1 MYDEIKNAIKNNAP
15 IEDKLHMIIVVS
27 NACLYTRRY
36 ALAKEFIKRI
46 EKVSDV
52 ILYIVELAYDLN
64 EKIPQN
70 FEITDAQNPYHLQL
84 RAKDV
89 LWNKENLLNIGVK
102 RLLPDDW
109 KAVAL
114 VDCDIDFDNPHF
126 AIDTLKVLNGCK
138 DIIQLHS
145 HVIDL
150 GEDNNPIN
158 IFSSFGYQVIHGK
171 KYSVLNI
178 GWNFFHCGYNVAMT
192 RKAYD
197 KIGGLYEFSIL
208 GAGDFSLF
216 LCLIDKGIDSLHED
230 VSEGYK
236 NTIREYQDKCK
247 GLKLGYISGVIR
259 HYYHGSKKNRRYG
272 DRYKILVRH
281 QYDPYKHLTRNS
293 DNLLIPT
300 TECPK
305 QLLNDIFN
313 YFTERKEDEGIN
325 PMIDEMKNEYIK
337 KYGDKM

>member
-171 KYSVLNI
+171 KYSKNPLTLQ
-178 GWNFFHCGYNVAMT
+178 VA
-192 RKAYD
+192 K
-197 KIGGLYEFSIL
+197 
-208 GAGDFSLF
+208 
-216 LCLIDKGIDSLHED
+216 
-230 VSEGYK
+230 
-236 NTIREYQDKCK
+236 
-247 GLKLGYISGVIR
+247 
-259 HYYHGSKKNRRYG
+259 
-272 DRYKILVRH
+272 
-281 QYDPYKHLTRNS
+281 
-293 DNLLIPT
+293 
-300 TECPK
+300 K
-305 QLLNDIFN
+305 QLAALHINSK
-313 YFTERKEDEGIN
+313 EGKSKSRRKS
-325 PMIDEMKNEYIK
+325 IK
-337 KYGDKM
+337 KKSKSRRKSIRKKSKSRRKSIRKKSK

>member
-1 MYDEIKNAIKNNAP
+1 MCDEINNAIKNNAP
-15 IEDKLHMIIVVS
+15 IEENLHMVIVIS
-27 NACLYTRRY
+27 NACLYIRRY
-36 ALAKEFIKRI
+36 NLAKEFIKRI
-46 EKVSDV
+46 DNIQNV

-64 EKIPQN
+64 GKSAQN
-70 FEITDAQNPYHLQL
+70 FEITDSKNPRHLQL
-84 RAKDV
+84 GATDV

-102 RLLPDDW
+102 QLLPDNW

-126 AIDTLKVLNGCK
+126 AIDALKVLNGCK

-158 IFSSFGYQVIHGK
+158 IFSSFGYQVTHGK
-171 KYSVLNI
+171 KYSPLNI

-192 RKAYD
+192 RKAYEQ
-197 KIGGLYEFSIL
+197 IGGLYEFSIL

-216 LCLIDKGIDSLHED
+216 LSLIGRGIESLHD
-230 VSEGYK
+230 NMTEGYK
-236 NTIREYQDKCK
+236 DTIREYQVQCYN
-247 GLKLGYISGVIR
+247 LKLGYISGIIR

-272 DRYKILVRH
+272 DRYKILVKH
-281 QYDPYKHLTRNS
+281 QYDPHKHLTRNS

-300 TECPK
+300 SNCPK
-305 QLLNDIFN
+305 ELLSDIYN
-313 YFTERKEDEGIN
+313 YFSERKEDEGIN
-325 PMIDEMKNEYIK
+325 PVIEEMKNEYIK
-337 KYGDKM
+337 KYGI